1 MGREENGD
9 NEESVFGQSNL
20 CLSFDEVA
28 KRRGDDEVPPKK
40 WELDDRWGFT

>member
-9 NEESVFGQSNL
+9 NKECFWPIKFVFILSKEE
-20 CLSFDEVA
+20 
-28 KRRGDDEVPPKK
+28 RRGDHGVPPPKK